1 MKKNIII
8 WANCQGGVLGTMLN
22 KYYIDMFDIHYFANY
37 EYIRES
43 KPLPEIF
50 NKCDIFLFQNY
61 LNKDETYCMENIIN
75 NIIPINSINISF
87 PTLHRNY
94 LQFCYDNFSPE
105 NENTICPEKPHG
117 DFFYGIQNIR
127 DIVKKLKDAGLKED
141 DIIEKTLE
149 AVNEVDFIPN
159 EQIIKYENET
169 IDFLKTKAFTS
180 DIPNIYYF
188 IINNYKRIR
197 LYHNPNHPNGIL
209 LNELCKEIFIK
220 LGLNYPDENENI
232 IFLENSLK
240 DWKMPIFKSI
250 CNYYNIIEVDNEC
263 FASVHSDIFDEIS
276 YIKKYVSFLYKNII
290 I

>member
-22 KYYIDMFDIHYFANY
+22 KYYADIFDIHYFANY
-37 EYIRES
+37 EYIRDN

-50 NKCDIFLFQNY
+50 HKCDIFLYQNY
-61 LNKDETYCMENIIN
+61 LNKDELYCMN
-75 NIIPINSINISF
+75 NILNNILPIHSIRISF

-94 LQFCYDNFSPE
+94 LQFCYDINSPE
-105 NENTICPEKPHG
+105 NKNTISQNKPHG
-117 DFFYGIQNIR
+117 EFFYGIQNIR
-127 DIVKKLKDAGLKED
+127 NIVKKLKDEGFKKD

-149 AVNEVDFIPN
+149 EVNKPEFITN
-159 EQIIKYENET
+159 EQIIQHEYDT
-169 IDFLKTKAFTS
+169 IDFLQTKALNS

-220 LGLNYPDENENI
+220 LGLNYLNENENI
-232 IFLENSLK
+232 IFLETILK
-240 DWKMPIFKSI
+240 DWKMPIFKQI
-250 CNYYNIIEVDNEC
+250 CNYYDMNNIDNNC
-263 FASVHSDIFDEIS
+263 YTLTDPDIFDEIS
-276 YIKKYVSFLYKNII
+276 YIKKYICFLIEQNI
-290 I
+290 